1 MFITIVNLPLL
12 CSVTPDPCVRMIPTN
27 KAIDLAMQ
35 TPTTTTDRLLQR
47 FIIRQRKLMA
57 YILTTYGCS
66 YQHLSTEY
74 SHWKFDS
81 QVFPE
86 I

>member
-35 TPTTTTDRLLQR
+35 TPTTTTDRLR
-47 FIIRQRKLMA
+47 A
-57 YILTTYGCS
+57 
-66 YQHLSTEY
+66 LSKTRDYVGKIPKWRTPLPPVWETPVREAI
-74 SHWKFDS
+74 H
-81 QVFPE
+81 
-86 I
+86 